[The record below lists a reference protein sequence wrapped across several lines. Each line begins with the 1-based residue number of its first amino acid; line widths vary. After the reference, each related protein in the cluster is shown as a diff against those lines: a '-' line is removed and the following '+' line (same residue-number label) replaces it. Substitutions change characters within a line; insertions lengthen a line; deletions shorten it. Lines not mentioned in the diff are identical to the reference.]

1 MGATLQPVRF
11 PVFPGAW
18 LHSPRAR
25 IMHAPDAD
33 AFRPLLRI
41 AEHEPPGAPRVPAL
55 PTAIPRRGG
64 SIGRLIG
71 RAGLR
76 LLGWQIAGNLPDRPK
91 GVIIVAPHTSNWDFV
106 VGFCA
111 YLALDLRAN
120 WFGKHTIF
128 VWPIGAL
135 LRYFG
140 GIPIHRESRSA
151 SQAVDIYAEEFD
163 KRAQMY
169 LAMAPE
175 GTRKK
180 VAEWKSGFY
189 RIAVRAGVPIVPVAL
204 DFRLRR
210 IIIGAPF
217 APGGDYEREIEP
229 IRALFDGV
237 TPRHPEQF

>member
-1 MGATLQPVRF
+1 MGWR
-11 PVFPGAW
+11 
-18 LHSPRAR
+18 
-25 IMHAPDAD
+25 
-33 AFRPLLRI
+33 
-41 AEHEPPGAPRVPAL
+41 
-55 PTAIPRRGG
+55 
-64 SIGRLIG
+64 
-71 RAGLR
+71 
-76 LLGWQIAGNLPDRPK
+76 IAGNLPDRSK

-128 VWPIGAL
+128 VGPIGAI

-151 SQAVDIYAEEFD
+151 SQAVDTYAEEFE
-163 KRAQMY
+163 KRSRMY

-210 IIIGAPF
+210 IIIGAPI
-217 APGGDYEREIEP
+217 APSGDYEREIAW
-229 IRALFDGV
+229 IKGLFDGV
-237 TPRHPEQF
+237 TPKHPEQF